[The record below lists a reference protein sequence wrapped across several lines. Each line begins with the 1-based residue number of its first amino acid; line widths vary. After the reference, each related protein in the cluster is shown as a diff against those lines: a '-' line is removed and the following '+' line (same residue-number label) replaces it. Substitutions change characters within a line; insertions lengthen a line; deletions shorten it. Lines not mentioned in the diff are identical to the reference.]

1 VGATITQEEGVSH
14 RAQKQQHDRHTD
26 GGLVLVGEALVDI
39 LVHERGLADAGGDK
53 LDKSEWG
60 PNMVHGARETRK
72 HVGSSRRSTSGGDSR
87 VDRGEGQGQHL
98 KRGGVRRPDSEQRC
112 SPRVAEDDDLS
123 R

>member
-1 VGATITQEEGVSH
+1 
-14 RAQKQQHDRHTD
+14 
-26 GGLVLVGEALVDI
+26 
-39 LVHERGLADAGGDK
+39 

-112 SPRVAEDDDLS
+112 SPRVAEDDDLEEDLLAVGGGHDEGVVGVG
-123 R
+123 RVKGI